1 MASTTSVTG
10 RRLKLVL
17 SMPVHVLYRLLRPE
31 SNVKNSG
38 VVVVADASYGVLL

>member
-17 SMPVHVLYRLLRPE
+17 SMPVLYRLLRPE
-31 SNVKNSG
+31 SKVKNSG
-38 VVVVADASYGVLL
+38 VVAVAG